1 MWGWQEAAMRR
12 TASVIL
18 GTTALITSAIA
29 VPAQA
34 ALSAPAGSVIYGTVL
49 AAGHPVAGA
58 EVTLYAWPDQKVTAA
73 MKVGQQVPLVAVGQA
88 VSSSTGSYGVAVS
101 DYAALRARADHGIVN
116 LVATAVSG
124 RTAGTFSFS
133 RRLVA
138 GGTELAADTNAAVP
152 STAPQTASL
161 NLADGPSAPGVQCG
175 MWHLLRTYPPTN
187 VVVGATFSRVSYE
200 RTNFFYGVGQNSSI
214 GVGVGN
220 GKPSRS
226 AAARRSARKSGSTC
240 PRAPA
245 TARQRICITTRSTP
259 ITCAGRTTTWAV
271 RPSGLWPGCRLDAAE
286 VGRGGRGSAPGAPGR
301 LLLLRPVGQR
311 RARE

>member
-73 MKVGQQVPLVAVGQA
+73 MKAGQQVPLVAVGQA

-220 GKPSRS
+220 GNGTFHVSGTQIS
-226 AAARRSARKSGSTC
+226 AEIGINLSARTGYSTTADLYYNQVHAHYLC
-240 PRAPA
+240 GTNDYVGGTPKRIVAGLPA
-245 TARQRICITTRSTP
+245 
-259 ITCAGRTTTWAV
+259 
-271 RPSGLWPGCRLDAAE
+271 
-286 VGRGGRGSAPGAPGR
+286 
-301 LLLLRPVGQR
+301 
-311 RARE
+311 